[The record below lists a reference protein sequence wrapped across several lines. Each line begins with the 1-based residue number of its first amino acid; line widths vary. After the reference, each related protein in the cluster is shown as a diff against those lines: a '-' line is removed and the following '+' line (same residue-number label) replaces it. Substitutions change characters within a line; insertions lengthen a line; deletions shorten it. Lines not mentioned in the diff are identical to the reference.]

1 MPFVASGHPFPS
13 EGFTNNVGNVGQTA
27 IEFKRAS

>member
-13 EGFTNNVGNVGQTA
+13 EGFTNNVGNIGQTA